1 METSGKSEYQHFLIA
16 HEQCSWSLHRCS
28 VVNSRRLQLP
38 RTREY
43 IGVKVKQKRAKTQS
57 GSWKVKKKNC
67 CRKSI
72 KFPLQTVAFHVNNS
86 LSSLSLCPISPTYV
100 SCLTEERPPGETG
113 SRQLHA
119 TIFTSCL
126 HPCYLIAP

>member
-1 METSGKSEYQHFLIA
+1 MDTSGKSEYQHFLIA

-43 IGVKVKQKRAKTQS
+43 IGVKVKQKRAQTQS

-86 LSSLSLCPISPTYV
+86 LSSLSLCVPYLLPTSPV
-100 SCLTEERPPGETG
+100 SQRSVPRGKQEADSCTPP
-113 SRQLHA
+113 S
-119 TIFTSCL
+119 L
-126 HPCYLIAP
+126 HPAYIPAT